1 MNLNQQRKN
10 SEYWKERFSIL
21 ESRNNQSA
29 LEYYTNLE
37 KQYRLAAQN
46 IQKEM
51 DSWFMRYAKENQIT
65 MSEARKIL
73 TGPELKDFRMTLDE
87 YISKGKTLNYS
98 QEWAK
103 QLEKASTL
111 YHVERYQAL
120 LVNIQQQI
128 EVVTGNELDTL
139 DKFLSDQYKTNYYQ
153 TAFEIQKGFGV
164 GFDLMKIDD
173 KKVANLIKQ
182 PWTLDA
188 RTFSDRIWSDK
199 KLLVGNVD
207 KILTQGMISGEGY
220 VKTAKK
226 LQDAMGTQMY
236 KAKRIVVTESAFFS
250 SRSQQD
256 CFNDLGVKKYEIVS
270 TLDGKT
276 SEVCRHMD
284 GKVFEQKYFKPGV
297 TASPFHCNCR
307 TFQAPYFDDE
317 FETGS
322 SRAARGADGK
332 TYHVP
337 ANMKYPEW
345 EKSFVN
351 GGSKDGL
358 DALKGGII
366 TDKRLDEFKKLYA
379 ESDKADVEAF
389 AQQVL
394 RAENITAPFSYHN
407 IDAHGQCVID
417 FNDLSSKVYTFEL
430 DSGDKRSFS
439 YKAKTVFHE
448 LFHAKVDGLKSDSI
462 KLGMTDFIDVEETF
476 AESVSHYIAKAIGVT
491 DDLKAAGELL
501 GTRTDMS
508 FSYSEKLVR
517 NLPKLKKLDA
527 FKDCETV
534 ADFGEVGYK
543 FRFGA
548 ADEVTAEWA
557 EISKHLS
564 NTEFNLKDYSKRY
577 SEYITENTDDLLDV
591 MLDSLVDF
599 RAYKKTM
606 VDELK
611 HALELV
617 DSEEAFILTGNE
629 KMLLENTLLVAMNR
643 IGVK

>member
-1 MNLNQQRKN
+1 MNLSQQRKN

-103 QLEKASTL
+103 QLEKASSL

-139 DKFLSDQYKTNYYQ
+139 DKFLSDQYKANYYQ

-188 RTFSDRIWSDK
+188 RTFSDRIWTDK
-199 KLLVGNVD
+199 QLLVGNVD

-256 CFNDLGVKKYEIVS
+256 CFNDLGVKKYEIVA
-270 TLDGKT
+270 TLDSKT
-276 SEVCRHMD
+276 SEQCQFFN
-284 GKVFEQKYFKPGV
+284 GKVFDMKDFKAGV
-297 TASPFHCNCR
+297 TAPPLHVNCR
-307 TFQAPYFDDE
+307 STTSCYFDEDFGIPE
-317 FETGS
+317 M
-322 SRAARGADGK
+322 RAARDSNGK
-332 TYHVP
+332 TIMVP
-337 ANMKYPEW
+337 ANMSYKEW
-345 EKSFVN
+345 EKKFV
-351 GGSKDGL
+351 K
-358 DALKGGII
+358 
-366 TDKRLDEFKKLYA
+366 
-379 ESDKADVEAF
+379 
-389 AQQVL
+389 
-394 RAENITAPFSYHN
+394 
-407 IDAHGQCVID
+407 
-417 FNDLSSKVYTFEL
+417 
-430 DSGDKRSFS
+430 
-439 YKAKTVFHE
+439 
-448 LFHAKVDGLKSDSI
+448 
-462 KLGMTDFIDVEETF
+462 
-476 AESVSHYIAKAIGVT
+476 
-491 DDLKAAGELL
+491 
-501 GTRTDMS
+501 
-508 FSYSEKLVR
+508 
-517 NLPKLKKLDA
+517 
-527 FKDCETV
+527 
-534 ADFGEVGYK
+534 
-543 FRFGA
+543 
-548 ADEVTAEWA
+548 
-557 EISKHLS
+557 
-564 NTEFNLKDYSKRY
+564 
-577 SEYITENTDDLLDV
+577 
-591 MLDSLVDF
+591 
-599 RAYKKTM
+599 
-606 VDELK
+606 
-611 HALELV
+611 
-617 DSEEAFILTGNE
+617 
-629 KMLLENTLLVAMNR
+629 
-643 IGVK
+643 